1 MISRL
6 RPFALVTKFN
16 SILNPAASYIRNR
29 SISSIFSSPLLGP
42 SAEAQPINPIY
53 FRFKTYSRRTLATMT
68 TEFKLKLVEDPSSLP
83 NGHKVEVEVDGIEGG
98 KVLLL
103 KVNGKLR
110 ALNPRCTHYGAPL
123 VRGVVTGDERITCP
137 WHGACF
143 HTDTGDIENAPA
155 LDHLNSFPIQV
166 KDGGVFITASEEK
179 IKSGRRR
186 PEIRCKPAAMGE
198 HVLIVGGGSGAI
210 GAIESLREKGFTG
223 PITCISKETY
233 YPIDRTRLSKA
244 LVTDSQKLQWR
255 DGEFFKNA
263 GVDFKLGTTV
273 SEVDFKNKKVKTEDG
288 KEISY
293 TKVILATGGTPKR
306 LPIEGFNLGNVFLL
320 RGVEDAKAIVDAV
333 GDKKD
338 KKIVVIG
345 SSFIGMEV
353 GNYLANQKN
362 DVTIIGME
370 SAPLERVMGSQVG
383 QVFQRLV
390 ASAGAKFKM
399 SANVE
404 KATPSVVNPTKV
416 GGIHLKSGETIPA
429 DVVILGVGVTPETRY
444 IKDESLLLKDKSLV
458 VDDCFRIKGIQDAY
472 AVGDIASYPYTGP
485 GAKEDSLVRI
495 EHWNVAQDCGR
506 LVGAHI
512 AKGEKPTSFIPI
524 FWSALGVQLRY
535 CGNTMPQG
543 YDDLVIQGNP
553 EEAKFI
559 AYYTL
564 GETVVAVASMQRDPA
579 MSQSAELM
587 RRGGML
593 SKSELK
599 AGGDIFK
606 VDVTGGVA
614 I

>member
-1 MISRL
+1 MATEYRL
-6 RPFALVTKFN
+6 RLQDD
-16 SILNPAASYIRNR
+16 LND
-29 SISSIFSSPLLGP
+29 F
-42 SAEAQPINPIY
+42 
-53 FRFKTYSRRTLATMT
+53 
-68 TEFKLKLVEDPSSLP
+68 P
-83 NGHKVEVEVDGIEGG
+83 NGHKAEVEVDGIEGG

-103 KVNGKLR
+103 KINGNLR

-123 VRGVVTGDERITCP
+123 VKGVVTGDGRITCP

-143 HTDTGDIENAPA
+143 HINTGDIENAPA
-155 LDHLNSFPIQV
+155 LDHLNSFPVQV

-186 PEIRCKPAAMGE
+186 PEIQLKATTVGE
-198 HVLIVGGGSGAI
+198 HVVIVGGGSGAI
-210 GAIESLREKGFTG
+210 GAIESLRERGFTG
-223 PITCISKETY
+223 SITCISKEPY
-233 YPIDRTRLSKA
+233 YPIDRTRISKA
-244 LVTDSQKLQWR
+244 LVTDTQKLQWR

-263 GVDFKLGTTV
+263 GVDFRLATTV
-273 SEVDFKNKKVKTEDG
+273 VEVDFKNKKVKIEDG
-288 KEISY
+288 QEFPY
-293 TKVILATGGTPKR
+293 MKVILATGGTPKR

-320 RGVEDAKAIVDAV
+320 RGVDDAKAVVQAV

-362 DVTIIGME
+362 DVTIIGRE
-370 SAPLERVMGSQVG
+370 SAPLERVMGAQVG

-399 SANVE
+399 NASVE
-404 KATPSVVNPTKV
+404 KATASVADPTKV
-416 GGIHLKSGETIPA
+416 GGIQLKSGEIVPA
-429 DVVILGVGVTPETRY
+429 DLVILGVGVAPETRY
-444 IKDESLLLKDKSLV
+444 IKDESLLLKDKSLE
-458 VDDCFRIKGIQDAY
+458 VDDHYRVKGVQDAY
-472 AVGDIASYPYTGP
+472 AVGDIASYPYKGP
-485 GAKEDSLVRI
+485 GAKEASLVRI
-495 EHWNVAQDCGR
+495 EHWNVAQGCGR

-512 AKGEKPTSFIPI
+512 AKGEKPTIFIPI

-535 CGNTMPQG
+535 CGNTMPHG
-543 YDDLVIQGNP
+543 YDDLVVQGNL

-564 GETVVAVASMQRDPA
+564 GEIVIAVASMQKDPA
-579 MSQSAELM
+579 MSQAAELM

-593 SKSELK
+593 TKSELK
-599 AGGDIFK
+599 AGGDIMK
-606 VDVTGGVA
+606 VDVTAGVA